1 MNKIILAFKMFFLIL
16 TNGKIGDEIEGLLK
30 KEKVPE
36 IEEKKKEN
44 TAEQLLMILQREARF
59 VDFLQENLDGFDD
72 SQIGAVARTL
82 HTKCKKTME
91 NYVKIESI
99 FKEEEGSTVT
109 VGKGFDPSEIRLIG
123 NIKGEPPFKGRL
135 SHHGWKA
142 VDISLPALPEG
153 QKKGIIEPAEV
164 EI

>member
-1 MNKIILAFKMFFLIL
+1 MNKLILAFKMFFLIL
-16 TNGKIGDEIEGLLK
+16 TNGKVGKEIEEILK
-30 KEKVPE
+30 KEKLPE

-44 TAEQLLMILQREARF
+44 TAEQFLMILQREARF

-91 NYVKIESI
+91 NYVKIEPL
-99 FKEEEGSTVT
+99 FKEEEGSNVT
-109 VGKGFDPSEIRLIG
+109 IEKGFDPSEIRLIG
-123 NIKGEPPFKGRL
+123 NVSGNPPFKGRL
-135 SHHGWKA
+135 GHHGWKA
-142 VDISLPALPEG
+142 VDINLPALPEG